1 MIIEKIKSHETLKN
15 FLVEECCEN
24 DVSVTFHPDVQ
35 LDSYVII
42 KLDDFYNSLKLGK
55 NTPPSLDCLII
66 RRCLDSGFG
75 ITLVE
80 LKDISS
86 SKGFTFENLKGKF
99 ETCLEDFMQNRFK
112 DLLDKDYKSVKL
124 YFVTNIE
131 IYKRDLGLKLDTLI
145 NLRFNFRG
153 KKVMIE
159 PRMPHP
165 TITNCH

>member
-1 MIIEKIKSHETLKN
+1 MIIENIKSHETLKN
-15 FLVEECCEN
+15 FLKEECCEN
-24 DVSVTFHPDVQ
+24 DVSVTFHPDIFD
-35 LDSYVII
+35 DSYIII
-42 KLDDFYNSLKLGK
+42 KVDDFYNSLKLGK
-55 NTPPSLDCLII
+55 ETPPSLDCLIV
-66 RRCLDSGFG
+66 RRCLDTGFG

-86 SKGFTFENLKGKF
+86 SKGFTFENLKAEF

-153 KKVMIE
+153 KRLMIE
-159 PRMPHP
+159 PKMPHP